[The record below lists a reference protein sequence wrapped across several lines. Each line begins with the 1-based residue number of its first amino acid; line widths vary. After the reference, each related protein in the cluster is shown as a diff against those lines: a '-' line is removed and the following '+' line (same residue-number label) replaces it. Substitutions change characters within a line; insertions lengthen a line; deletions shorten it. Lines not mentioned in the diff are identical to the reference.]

1 MNIFL
6 SLIERRD
13 LVWQFFSRNVKSRH
27 RGSFLGPIWLLVNPL
42 LMLCLYV
49 FAFGVVFGGRLTD
62 STEESTLDYALG
74 VLIGL
79 NIIGFI
85 SGVISS
91 TPSSILSHP
100 NFVRKVVFPLE
111 VLPVAQT
118 GSLLYDMLIGFGL
131 SLLGV
136 VFLGPGLLVTCLW
149 IPILLFPILMIGL
162 GLALLLSSLSIYIRD
177 FGQISSFL
185 CLSILYSSGVFYSAE
200 KASMVAPSIWNF
212 LQWNPLLQIIDSLR
226 EIILWGREPSWWWV
240 SYSWAVAVGVLTM
253 GTFVFQKLRPS
264 FGDLI

>member
-1 MNIFL
+1 MQPTQNSDIVLWQKLKDGNI
-6 SLIERRD
+6 E
-13 LVWQFFSRNVKSRH
+13 
-27 RGSFLGPIWLLVNPL
+27 
-42 LMLCLYV
+42 
-49 FAFGVVFGGRLTD
+49 
-62 STEESTLDYALG
+62 ALG
-74 VLIGL
+74 
-79 NIIGFI
+79 
-85 SGVISS
+85 
-91 TPSSILSHP
+91 
-100 NFVRKVVFPLE
+100 
-111 VLPVAQT
+111 
-118 GSLLYDMLIGFGL
+118 LLYDMFIGFGF

-136 VFLGPGLLVTCLW
+136 VFLGPGISVTCLW

-200 KASMVAPSIWNF
+200 KASMVAPSIWKF